1 MKNFSKFGGAIVLL
15 FTILALLA
23 MPRQAKAQWVSYG
36 GYTNVLLL
44 CQMTNNTGTNSLTFT
59 NTQYQGSAILM
70 VVSTN
75 LAGTSPTLG
84 VTLQGSWDNG
94 TTFTNLPYT
103 LTNGTG
109 PALSW
114 TNFPIAD
121 QPPILRTTNI
131 FGGTSPQYGY
141 SVILQAPL
149 RNKL

>member
-1 MKNFSKFGGAIVLL
+1 MKQTFRILAA
-15 FTILALLA
+15 LALLA
-23 MPRQAKAQWVSYG
+23 ILMLLPVRTARAQWVSYG
-36 GYTNVLLL
+36 SYTNVLLL

-59 NTQYQGSAILM
+59 NTQYQGSGILI
-70 VVSTN
+70 VASTN

-84 VTLQGSWDNG
+84 VTLQGSWDGG

-103 LTNGTG
+103 ITNGTG
-109 PALSW
+109 PALGW
-114 TNFPIAD
+114 TNFPIAQ

-141 SVILQAPL
+141 SVILLAPL